1 MTASE
6 IVESANFH
14 ELLIALG
21 FQRPKRGTR
30 TQCALCNA
38 KNPRTFSFDTNRGLW
53 HCFRCD
59 RGGGVLDLVQAAHG
73 CERKAALRWLAE
85 FVGVLLGRTTFSPA
99 ERRKYAKTRR
109 RAEAWAEDLTDWCAR
124 IVAYLR
130 ARRHALWD
138 TERLVSAWAR
148 EHLNDPSMANDWRWE
163 VVYAHAFDNQ
173 RGDAL
178 NELIEQIEASS
189 PMELAAMRRPW
200 EAEAA

>member
-1 MTASE
+1 MQLYAPPHRLDEFPVGYSLAGCAPAEPAAASPTGSYYE
-6 IVESANFH
+6 
-14 ELLIALG
+14 
-21 FQRPKRGTR
+21 
-30 TQCALCNA
+30 A
-38 KNPRTFSFDTNRGLW
+38 KGRRWPAKTS
-53 HCFRCD
+53 
-59 RGGGVLDLVQAAHG
+59 
-73 CERKAALRWLAE
+73 ERSTVSKL
-85 FVGVLLGRTTFSPA
+85 FVSPQGASPFSPA
-99 ERRKYAKTRR
+99 ERRKYAKTRW